1 MSARATAVH
10 EPAAP
15 VARSAAGWMV
25 LAIEDLRLALPQR
38 DVRQIE
44 IAAALRHS
52 TAGDARE
59 AGRLLHKDGKSWPAY
74 CLDGTLHLLWP
85 VPSARRVCVFFESED
100 GMRGLLCDHVW
111 SLAADGDLGVEPAPG
126 CMAVPHS
133 PVAGFARFQGGV
145 AVVTNATA
153 LASYLYAASQLEHVH
168 VKFE

>member
-1 MSARATAVH
+1 MSTCATTVH
-10 EPAAP
+10 KPAAP
-15 VARSAAGWMV
+15 AARPTAGWMV

-44 IAAALRHS
+44 IAAALKHS
-52 TAGDARE
+52 AAGDARE
-59 AGRLLHKDGKSWPAY
+59 AGWLLRKDGKSWPAY
-74 CLDGTLHLLWP
+74 CLDGTLRLLWS
-85 VPSARRVCVFFESED
+85 VPAARRVCMFFEGED

-133 PVAGFARFQGGV
+133 PVVGFARFQSGV
-145 AVVTNATA
+145 ALVTNAAA
-153 LASYLYAASQLEHVH
+153 LASYLDTASQLERVH